1 MDPINILIAINVIAT
16 FGANFSGAKKGL
28 KTSITKVKDK
38 PKTYL
43 QTVPT
48 AIATL
53 TLLLLIVSLF
63 ELGTLTYSED
73 NFNIRLI
80 ALLIYVIFSWI
91 QIWSYRSLGDN
102 YAQDIV
108 ILNNHKL
115 VNIGPYKLIRHPQ
128 YLSQIIVDISGAVA
142 VMSYLLA
149 PIAIIEIYFFVNRA
163 FVEEKLLHKHFK
175 DDFVLYKKKSGFM
188 FPFIG

>member
-1 MDPINILIAINVIAT
+1 MDPINILIAINIIAT

-28 KTSITKVKDK
+28 KTSITKVREK

-43 QTVPT
+43 QTIPT

-53 TLLLLIVSLF
+53 TLVLLIVSLF
-63 ELGTLTYSED
+63 EVGTITYSEG

-80 ALLIYVIFSWI
+80 AFVLYVIFSWI
-91 QIWSYRSLGDN
+91 QIWSYRSLGDS
-102 YAQDIV
+102 YSQDIV

-115 VNIGPYKLIRHPQ
+115 INSGVYKYIRHPQ
-128 YLSQIIVDISGAVA
+128 YLSQMIVDITAAIA

-149 PIAIIEIYFFVNRA
+149 PLAIIEIYFLFKRA
-163 FVEEKLLHKHFK
+163 LMEENLLLKHFK
-175 DDFVLYKKKSGFM
+175 DEFVLYKKKSGFM

>member
-1 MDPINILIAINVIAT
+1 MDPINILIAINIIAT

-28 KTSITKVKDK
+28 KTSITKVREK

-43 QTVPT
+43 QTIPT
-48 AIATL
+48 ALATV

-63 ELGTLTYSED
+63 EVGTFTYSEA

-80 ALLIYVIFSWI
+80 AFVLYVCFSWI
-91 QIWSYRSLGDN
+91 QIWAYRSLGDS
-102 YAQDIV
+102 YSQDIV

-115 VNIGPYKLIRHPQ
+115 IDSGVYKYIRHPQ
-128 YLSQIIVDISGAVA
+128 YLSQMIVDVTAAIA

-149 PIAIIEIYFFVNRA
+149 PLAIIEIYFLIKRA
-163 FVEEKLLHKHFK
+163 LVEENLLLKHFK
-175 DDFVLYKKKSGFM
+175 DEFVLYKKKSGFM
-188 FPFIG
+188 FPFMG